1 MSKIEFII
9 PTYNRPEKIMV
20 ILSSLV
26 CQTNNNWTAHVV
38 IDGLTNEYRTVK
50 DIFQNNP
57 QIRFSHIE
65 DGPSK
70 DWGHTPRQYGLDNA
84 KEEWVV
90 MTGDDNYY
98 VPVFVD
104 EMLKDT
110 SKTHFVYCNMVHNWV
125 NNEYIPIDSE
135 PKRYRIDIG
144 NFMVRTELGKQI
156 KLHKHLNEADG
167 IYVEEFLSTFKGMKP
182 KKVNKIL
189 YVHN

>member
-1 MSKIEFII
+1 MSKIEFVI

-57 QIRFSHIE
+57 QIRFSHL
-65 DGPSK
+65 DMNHN

-98 VPVFVD
+98 VPVFVN
-104 EMLKDT
+104 EMLKNT
-110 SKTHFVYCNMVHNWV
+110 KGTHFVYCNMVHNWV
-125 NNEYIPIDSE
+125 DNEYIPIDSQ
-135 PKRYRIDIG
+135 PKVFNIDIG
-144 NFMVRTELGKQI
+144 NFMVRTEYGKQI
-156 KLHKHLNEADG
+156 KLHKDLNHADG
-167 IYVEEFLSTFKGMKP
+167 LYVEEYLTKFPGLKP
-182 KKVNKIL
+182 KKINKLL